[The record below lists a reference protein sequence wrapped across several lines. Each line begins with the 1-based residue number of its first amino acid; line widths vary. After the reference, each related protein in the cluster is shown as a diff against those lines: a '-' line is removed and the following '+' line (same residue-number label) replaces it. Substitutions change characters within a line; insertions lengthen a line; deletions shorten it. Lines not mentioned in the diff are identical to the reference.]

1 MRKKYLSALLF
12 GALLFA
18 SAGTFTSCKDYDDDI
33 DNLQEQIN
41 TVVSDLNDLQ
51 TKVDALGGMV
61 SDVTFA
67 DGTLTVKTD
76 KGDFTCNIPD
86 KTGVQ
91 KVELSKDGNNLVLTV
106 DGVAQEP
113 IALPEQENV
122 PEIKVEGGKL
132 IVGDKSYDLAVDV
145 QSNVTAVKNNIDG
158 TYTLTVNG
166 ETVTLPLAYAE
177 VRIDFASEP
186 KFTEMIDAKPANSS
200 KVEEGIHWA
209 TATSAI
215 SWDGPKGAIAAGQ
228 LLVGQISA
236 VQVSVRPVSYDL
248 SDPSH
253 TLKLVDSKGNY
264 ARVIVKATKG
274 VEDGPIHAGSRADAN
289 VNVGTLQQGEYALT
303 IQMDETVT
311 KDNIITAFANDVPQ
325 NIKYALE
332 VDGVKVTDYDVVI
345 DTQLR
350 ADAQLQAEKFDW
362 NKFVVGGKG
371 EVYQDGSST
380 PLTGKQEEKDEDE
393 FYIAV
398 PCGTNVMSYMSGA
411 IYDMKVEIDPS
422 SEDDAELKGV
432 EVKDGNVL
440 VAPEAAYGRS
450 YKLKVTLI
458 DVNGNQ
464 KSEVVRVKITDQINT
479 VTQLTTIQY
488 KVTPDLPA
496 IKINLQK
503 VFEELTAAQAV
514 AIYDADNVQWSL
526 EDKSEDKF
534 LVSSNFLE
542 GMIADQDVVYY
553 EDEAC
558 TKPVS
563 LSDGVTAEKVRKIHY
578 ALINYDASDLQNNAT
593 PEEFL
598 LTLTISNEFVE
609 GSNQQATEVIK
620 KINVPVNVVLPTW
633 DEVFKTTNQ
642 WTNNTFNTRLTSVDV
657 TNEVAKISMDAFE
670 DASTAWGGNINDKI
684 VITKLKYTDN
694 AGREQNAYDTALPT
708 AGVGESNGLIALDY
722 GKLTA
727 GTNDLVNP
735 THKLAFTDM
744 TAKAEYAIGGKENLT
759 IEKEFSVKLKSIF
772 EDAKLVYYGSDKK
785 AAAQAK
791 MNAANEILKG
801 DIANDGISVNGEG
814 LVLELNGYKT
824 EVSAYVLNATG
835 KKLKT
840 EDTSIGGDFVI
851 STDAS
856 NTTGVASGS
865 LTAIDVWKTEAQANG
880 LNNGSLTTGSNN
892 NIKVTGNGTIEIGT
906 SGTVTL
912 YFVDAMGVQ
921 TEAPINFTKE

>member
-186 KFTEMIDAKPANSS
+186 KFTEMIDAEPANSN

-253 TLKLVDSKGNY
+253 TLRLVDSKGNY
-264 ARVIVKATKG
+264 APVIVTATKG
-274 VEDGPIHAGSRADAN
+274 VENGPIHAGSRTDAN

-488 KVTPDLPA
+488 KITPGLPA

-542 GMIADQDVVYY
+542 NMVADQDVVYY

>member
-186 KFTEMIDAKPANSS
+186 KFTEMIDAEPANSK

-264 ARVIVKATKG
+264 APVIVTATKG
-274 VEDGPIHAGSRADAN
+274 VEDGPIHDGSRADAN

-503 VFEELTAAQAV
+503 VFEDLTAAQAV
-514 AIYDADNVQWSL
+514 AIYNADNVQWSL
-526 EDKSEDKF
+526 EDKSTNKF

-542 GMIADQDVVYY
+542 NMVADQDVVYY

-578 ALINYDASDLQNNAT
+578 ALINYDASKLQDNAT

-642 WTNNTFNTRLTSVDV
+642 WTNNTFNTRLTNVTPGSVA
-657 TNEVAKISMDAFE
+657 EISMDAFE
-670 DASTAWGGNINDKI
+670 DASTAWGGNINDGIK
-684 VITKLKYTDN
+684 ITKLKYTDN
-694 AGREQNAYDTALPT
+694 AGREQNAYDTTLPIV
-708 AGVGESNGLIALDY
+708 GVGENNGLITLDY
-722 GKLTA
+722 DALTATTATTGKLT
-727 GTNDLVNP
+727 
-735 THKLAFTDM
+735 FTDM

-801 DIANDGISVNGEG
+801 DIATDGMTVNGEG

-824 EVSAYVLNATG
+824 VASTDLIGTAG

-840 EDTSIGGDFVI
+840 EDNSIGNEFTI
-851 STDAS
+851 SNNRTSTVDA
-856 NTTGVASGS
+856 
-865 LTAIDVWKTEAQANG
+865 IQVWKTEAQANG
-880 LNNGSLTTGSNN
+880 LNDGSLTTGTNK

-906 SGTVTL
+906 SGTITL
-912 YFVDAMGVQ
+912 YFEDAMGVR
-921 TEAPINFTKE
+921 TEAPIKFTKE

>member
-1 MRKKYLSALLF
+1 
-12 GALLFA
+12 
-18 SAGTFTSCKDYDDDI
+18 
-33 DNLQEQIN
+33 
-41 TVVSDLNDLQ
+41 
-51 TKVDALGGMV
+51 
-61 SDVTFA
+61 
-67 DGTLTVKTD
+67 
-76 KGDFTCNIPD
+76 
-86 KTGVQ
+86 
-91 KVELSKDGNNLVLTV
+91 
-106 DGVAQEP
+106 
-113 IALPEQENV
+113 
-122 PEIKVEGGKL
+122 
-132 IVGDKSYDLAVDV
+132 
-145 QSNVTAVKNNIDG
+145 
-158 TYTLTVNG
+158 
-166 ETVTLPLAYAE
+166 
-177 VRIDFASEP
+177 
-186 KFTEMIDAKPANSS
+186 
-200 KVEEGIHWA
+200 
-209 TATSAI
+209 
-215 SWDGPKGAIAAGQ
+215 
-228 LLVGQISA
+228 
-236 VQVSVRPVSYDL
+236 
-248 SDPSH
+248 
-253 TLKLVDSKGNY
+253 
-264 ARVIVKATKG
+264 
-274 VEDGPIHAGSRADAN
+274 
-289 VNVGTLQQGEYALT
+289 
-303 IQMDETVT
+303 
-311 KDNIITAFANDVPQ
+311 
-325 NIKYALE
+325 
-332 VDGVKVTDYDVVI
+332 
-345 DTQLR
+345 
-350 ADAQLQAEKFDW
+350 
-362 NKFVVGGKG
+362 
-371 EVYQDGSST
+371 
-380 PLTGKQEEKDEDE
+380 
-393 FYIAV
+393 
-398 PCGTNVMSYMSGA
+398 
-411 IYDMKVEIDPS
+411 
-422 SEDDAELKGV
+422 
-432 EVKDGNVL
+432 
-440 VAPEAAYGRS
+440 
-450 YKLKVTLI
+450 LI

-488 KVTPDLPA
+488 KITPGLPA
-496 IKINLQK
+496 IKINLQD
-503 VFEELTAAQAV
+503 VFSSLTAAQAV

-526 EDKSEDKF
+526 EDKSTNKF

-542 GMIADQDVVYY
+542 NMVADQDVVYY

-578 ALINYDASDLQNNAT
+578 ALINYDASDLQTNAT

-657 TNEVAKISMDAFE
+657 TSTSEVAKISMDAFE
-670 DASTAWGGNINDKI
+670 DASTAWGGNINDGIK
-684 VITKLKYTDN
+684 ITKLKYTDN

-708 AGVGESNGLIALDY
+708 VGVGENNGLITLDY
-722 GKLTA
+722 DALTATTATTGKLT
-727 GTNDLVNP
+727 
-735 THKLAFTDM
+735 FTDM

-824 EVSAYVLNATG
+824 EVSAYVLSATG

-851 STDAS
+851 STDVS

-880 LNNGSLTTGSNN
+880 LNNGSLATGSNN

-921 TEAPINFTKE
+921 TEAPIKFTKE

>member
-488 KVTPDLPA
+488 KVTPGLPA

-542 GMIADQDVVYY
+542 NMVADQDVVYY

>member
-289 VNVGTLQQGEYALT
+289 VNVGTLQQGEYVLT

-488 KVTPDLPA
+488 KITPGLPA

-542 GMIADQDVVYY
+542 NMVADQDVVYY

-657 TNEVAKISMDAFE
+657 TSEAAKISMDAFE
-670 DASTAWGGNINDKI
+670 DASTAWGGDINDKI

-708 AGVGESNGLIALDY
+708 VGVGENNDLIALDY

-727 GTNDLVNP
+727 GTNDPVNP

-801 DIANDGISVNGEG
+801 DIATDGMTVNGEG

-824 EVSAYVLNATG
+824 VASTDLIGTAG

-840 EDTSIGGDFVI
+840 EDNSIGNEFTI
-851 STDAS
+851 SNNRTSTVDA
-856 NTTGVASGS
+856 
-865 LTAIDVWKTEAQANG
+865 IQVWKTEAQANG
-880 LNNGSLTTGSNN
+880 LNDGSLTTGTNK
-892 NIKVTGNGTIEIGT
+892 NIKVTGKGTIEIGT
-906 SGTVTL
+906 SGTITL
-912 YFVDAMGVQ
+912 YFEDAMGVR
-921 TEAPINFTKE
+921 TEAPIKFTKE

>member
-186 KFTEMIDAKPANSS
+186 KFTEMIDAEPANSS

-514 AIYDADNVQWSL
+514 AIYNADNVQWSL

-534 LVSSNFLE
+534 LVSSYFLE
-542 GMIADQDVVYY
+542 TMKADQDVVYY

-578 ALINYDASDLQNNAT
+578 ALINYDASDLQANAT

-642 WTNNTFNTRLTSVDV
+642 WTNNTFNTRLTNVNV
-657 TNEVAKISMDAFE
+657 TNEEAEISMDAFE
-670 DASTAWGGNINDKI
+670 DASTAWGGNINDGIK
-684 VITKLKYTDN
+684 ITKLKYTDN
-694 AGREQNAYDTALPT
+694 AGREQNAYNTALPT
-708 AGVGESNGLIALDY
+708 VGVGENYGLIALDY
-722 GKLTA
+722 KALTATTPTTGKLT
-727 GTNDLVNP
+727 
-735 THKLAFTDM
+735 FTDM

-801 DIANDGISVNGEG
+801 DIATDGMTVNGEG

-824 EVSAYVLNATG
+824 VASTDLIGTAG

-840 EDTSIGGDFVI
+840 EDDSIGNEFTI
-851 STDAS
+851 SSNNNSTSSVDA
-856 NTTGVASGS
+856 
-865 LTAIDVWKTEAQANG
+865 IQVWKTEAQANG
-880 LNNGSLTTGSNN
+880 LNNGSLTTGTNK

-921 TEAPINFTKE
+921 TEAPIKFTKE

>member
-289 VNVGTLQQGEYALT
+289 VNVGTLQQGEYVLT

-488 KVTPDLPA
+488 KITPGLPA

-542 GMIADQDVVYY
+542 NMVADQDVVYY

-657 TNEVAKISMDAFE
+657 TSEAAKISMDAFE
-670 DASTAWGGNINDKI
+670 DASTAWGGDINDKI

-708 AGVGESNGLIALDY
+708 VGVGESYGLIALDY
-722 GKLTA
+722 NALTATTTTTGKLT
-727 GTNDLVNP
+727 
-735 THKLAFTDM
+735 FTDM

-921 TEAPINFTKE
+921 TEAPIKFTKE

>member
-371 EVYQDGSST
+371 TVYNELTST
-380 PLTGKQEEKDEDE
+380 AVTSNAIELDEDNY
-393 FYIAV
+393 YIAV

-488 KVTPDLPA
+488 KITPGLPA

-542 GMIADQDVVYY
+542 NMVADQDVVYY

-578 ALINYDASDLQNNAT
+578 ALINYDARDLQTNAT

-642 WTNNTFNTRLTSVDV
+642 WTNNTFNTRLTNV
-657 TNEVAKISMDAFE
+657 TPGSVAKISMDAFE
-670 DASTAWGGNINDKI
+670 DASTAWGGNINDGIK
-684 VITKLKYTDN
+684 ITKLKYTDN
-694 AGREQNAYDTALPT
+694 AGREQNAYDTVLPT
-708 AGVGESNGLIALDY
+708 FGVGENNGLIALDY

-727 GTNDLVNP
+727 GTNDPVNP

-801 DIANDGISVNGEG
+801 DIATDGMTVNGEG

-824 EVSAYVLNATG
+824 VASTDLIGTAG

-840 EDTSIGGDFVI
+840 EDNSIGNEFTI
-851 STDAS
+851 SNNSTSTVDA
-856 NTTGVASGS
+856 
-865 LTAIDVWKTEAQANG
+865 IQVWKTEAQANG
-880 LNNGSLTTGSNN
+880 LNDGSLTTGTNK
-892 NIKVTGNGTIEIGT
+892 NIKVTGKGTIEIGT
-906 SGTVTL
+906 SGTITL
-912 YFVDAMGVQ
+912 YFEDAMGVR
-921 TEAPINFTKE
+921 TEAPIKLTKE

>member
-186 KFTEMIDAKPANSS
+186 KFTEMIDAEPANSI

-488 KVTPDLPA
+488 KITPGLPA

-542 GMIADQDVVYY
+542 NMVADQDVVYY

-578 ALINYDASDLQNNAT
+578 ALINYDASDLQTNAT

-609 GSNQQATEVIK
+609 GSNQHATEVIK

-657 TNEVAKISMDAFE
+657 TSEAAKISMDAFE
-670 DASTAWGGNINDKI
+670 DASTAWGGDINDGIK
-684 VITKLKYTDN
+684 ITKLKYTDN

-708 AGVGESNGLIALDY
+708 VGVGENNGLIALDY

-727 GTNDLVNP
+727 GTNDPVNP

-801 DIANDGISVNGEG
+801 DIATDGMTVNGEG

-824 EVSAYVLNATG
+824 VASTDLIGTAG

-840 EDTSIGGDFVI
+840 EDNSIGNEFTI
-851 STDAS
+851 SNNSTSTVDA
-856 NTTGVASGS
+856 
-865 LTAIDVWKTEAQANG
+865 IQVWKTEAQANG
-880 LNNGSLTTGSNN
+880 LNDGSLTTGTNK
-892 NIKVTGNGTIEIGT
+892 NIKVTGKGTIEIGT
-906 SGTVTL
+906 SGTITL
-912 YFVDAMGVQ
+912 YFEDAMGVR
-921 TEAPINFTKE
+921 TEAPIKFTKE

>member
-186 KFTEMIDAKPANSS
+186 KFTEMIDAKPANNS

-488 KVTPDLPA
+488 KITPGLPA

-542 GMIADQDVVYY
+542 NMVADQDVVYY

-657 TNEVAKISMDAFE
+657 TSTSKVAKISMDAFE
-670 DASTAWGGNINDKI
+670 DASTAWGGNINDGIK
-684 VITKLKYTDN
+684 ITKLKYTDN
-694 AGREQNAYDTALPT
+694 AGREQNAYDTTLPIV
-708 AGVGESNGLIALDY
+708 GVGENNGLITLDY
-722 GKLTA
+722 DALTATTATTGKLT
-727 GTNDLVNP
+727 
-735 THKLAFTDM
+735 FTDM

-801 DIANDGISVNGEG
+801 DIATDGMTVNGEG

-824 EVSAYVLNATG
+824 VASTDLIGTAG

-840 EDTSIGGDFVI
+840 EDNSIDNEFTI
-851 STDAS
+851 SS
-856 NTTGVASGS
+856 NSITTVS
-865 LTAIDVWKTEAQANG
+865 TIQVWKTEAQANG
-880 LNNGSLTTGSNN
+880 LNNGSLAIGTNK
-892 NIKVTGNGTIEIGT
+892 NIKVIGNGTIEIGT
-906 SGTVTL
+906 SGTITL
-912 YFVDAMGVQ
+912 YFEDAMGVQ
-921 TEAPINFTKE
+921 TEAPIKFTKE

>member
-186 KFTEMIDAKPANSS
+186 KFTEMIDAEPANSG

-274 VEDGPIHAGSRADAN
+274 VEDGPIHASSRADAN
-289 VNVGTLQQGEYALT
+289 VNVGSLQQGEYALT

-503 VFEELTAAQAV
+503 VFEDLTAAQAV
-514 AIYDADNVQWSL
+514 AIYNADNVQWSL
-526 EDKSEDKF
+526 EDKSTNKF

-542 GMIADQDVVYY
+542 NMVADQDVVYY

-578 ALINYDASDLQNNAT
+578 ALINYDASDLQTNAT

-642 WTNNTFNTRLTSVDV
+642 WTNNTFNTRLTNV
-657 TNEVAKISMDAFE
+657 TPGSVAKISMDAFE
-670 DASTAWGGNINDKI
+670 DASTAWGGNINDGIK
-684 VITKLKYTDN
+684 ITKLKYTDN
-694 AGREQNAYDTALPT
+694 AGREQNAYDTTLPIV
-708 AGVGESNGLIALDY
+708 GVGENNGLITLDY
-722 GKLTA
+722 DALTATTATTGKLT
-727 GTNDLVNP
+727 
-735 THKLAFTDM
+735 FTDM

-801 DIANDGISVNGEG
+801 DIATDGMTVNGEG

-824 EVSAYVLNATG
+824 VASTDLIGTAG

-840 EDTSIGGDFVI
+840 EDNSIGNEFTI
-851 STDAS
+851 SS
-856 NTTGVASGS
+856 NSTSTVN
-865 LTAIDVWKTEAQANG
+865 TIQVWKTEAQANG
-880 LNNGSLTTGSNN
+880 LNNGSLATGTNK

-906 SGTVTL
+906 SGTITL
-912 YFVDAMGVQ
+912 YFEDAMGVQ
-921 TEAPINFTKE
+921 TEAPIKFTKE

>member
-113 IALPEQENV
+113 IALPEQENM

-186 KFTEMIDAKPANSS
+186 KFTEMIDAEPANSG

-380 PLTGKQEEKDEDE
+380 PLTGKQEEKDEDK

-488 KVTPDLPA
+488 KVTPGLPA

-514 AIYDADNVQWSL
+514 AIYNADNVQWSL
-526 EDKSEDKF
+526 EDKSTNKF
-534 LVSSNFLE
+534 LVSNHFLE
-542 GMIADQDVVYY
+542 IMKADQDVVYY

-578 ALINYDASDLQNNAT
+578 ALINYDAGDLQANAT

-609 GSNQQATEVIK
+609 GSNQHATEVIK

-670 DASTAWGGNINDKI
+670 DASTAWGGDINDKI

-694 AGREQNAYDTALPT
+694 AGREQNAYDTPLPT
-708 AGVGESNGLIALDY
+708 VGVGENNGLITLDY

-727 GTNDLVNP
+727 GTNDPVNP

-744 TAKAEYAIGGKENLT
+744 TAKAKYAIGGKANLT

-921 TEAPINFTKE
+921 TEAPIKFTKE

>member
-488 KVTPDLPA
+488 KITPGLPA

-542 GMIADQDVVYY
+542 NMVADQDVVYY

-609 GSNQQATEVIK
+609 GSNQHATEVIK

-657 TNEVAKISMDAFE
+657 TSTSKVAKISMDAFE
-670 DASTAWGGNINDKI
+670 DASTAWGGNINDGIK
-684 VITKLKYTDN
+684 ITKLKYTDN
-694 AGREQNAYDTALPT
+694 AGREQNAYDTTLPIV
-708 AGVGESNGLIALDY
+708 GVGENNGLITLDY
-722 GKLTA
+722 DALTATTATTGKLT
-727 GTNDLVNP
+727 
-735 THKLAFTDM
+735 FTDM

-801 DIANDGISVNGEG
+801 DIATDGMTVNGEG

-824 EVSAYVLNATG
+824 VASTDLIGTAG

-840 EDTSIGGDFVI
+840 EDNSIGNEFTI
-851 STDAS
+851 SSNSTSTVDA
-856 NTTGVASGS
+856 
-865 LTAIDVWKTEAQANG
+865 IQVWKTEAQANG
-880 LNNGSLTTGSNN
+880 LNNGSLITGTNK

-906 SGTVTL
+906 SGTITL
-912 YFVDAMGVQ
+912 YFEDAMGVQ
-921 TEAPINFTKE
+921 TEAPIKFTKE

>member
-642 WTNNTFNTRLTSVDV
+642 WTNNTFNTRLTNV
-657 TNEVAKISMDAFE
+657 TPGNEAKISMDAFE
-670 DASTAWGGNINDKI
+670 DASTAWGGNINDGIK
-684 VITKLKYTDN
+684 ITKLKYTDN

-708 AGVGESNGLIALDY
+708 IGVGENNGLIALDY
-722 GKLTA
+722 DALTEA
-727 GTNDLVNP
+727 TP
-735 THKLAFTDM
+735 TTHKLTFTDM

-801 DIANDGISVNGEG
+801 DIATDGMTVNGEG

-824 EVSAYVLNATG
+824 VASTDLIGTAG

-840 EDTSIGGDFVI
+840 EDNSIGNEFTI
-851 STDAS
+851 SSNSTSTVDA
-856 NTTGVASGS
+856 
-865 LTAIDVWKTEAQANG
+865 IQVWKTEAQANG
-880 LNNGSLTTGSNN
+880 LNNGSLITGTNK

-906 SGTVTL
+906 SGTITL
-912 YFVDAMGVQ
+912 YFEDAMGVQ
-921 TEAPINFTKE
+921 TEAPIKFTKE

>member
-33 DNLQEQIN
+33 DNLSQRIDQ
-41 TVVSDLNDLQ
+41 VASDLNDLQ

-113 IALPEQENV
+113 IALPEQQEV

-177 VRIDFASEP
+177 VRIDFVSTP
-186 KFTEMIDAKPANSS
+186 KFTEMIDAEPANSG

-264 ARVIVKATKG
+264 APVIVKATKG
-274 VEDGPIHAGSRADAN
+274 VEDGPIHAESRADAN

-371 EVYQDGSST
+371 TVYDETTSLKVTSNAIE
-380 PLTGKQEEKDEDE
+380 LDEDDY
-393 FYIAV
+393 YIAV

-496 IKINLQK
+496 IKINLQD
-503 VFEELTAAQAV
+503 VFSSLTAAQAV
-514 AIYDADNVQWSL
+514 AIYDAENVQWSL

-534 LVSSNFLE
+534 LVSSTFLE
-542 GMIADQDVVYY
+542 RMDADEDVVYY

-578 ALINYDASDLQNNAT
+578 ALINYEASDLQTNAT

-657 TNEVAKISMDAFE
+657 TSKVAKISMDAFE
-670 DASTAWGGNINDKI
+670 DASTAWGGNINDGIK
-684 VITKLKYTDN
+684 ITKLKYTDN
-694 AGREQNAYDTALPT
+694 AGREQNANGTALPN
-708 AGVGESNGLIALDY
+708 AGVGESNGLITLDY
-722 GKLTA
+722 AALTENTATTGKLT
-727 GTNDLVNP
+727 
-735 THKLAFTDM
+735 FTDM

-801 DIANDGISVNGEG
+801 DIATDGMTVNGEG

-824 EVSAYVLNATG
+824 VASTDLIGTAG

-840 EDTSIGGDFVI
+840 EDNSITGNEFTISNNSTSTV
-851 STDAS
+851 
-856 NTTGVASGS
+856 N
-865 LTAIDVWKTEAQANG
+865 AIQVWKTEAQANG
-880 LNNGSLTTGSNN
+880 LNNGNLTTGTNK
-892 NIKVTGNGTIEIGT
+892 NIKVTGSGTIEIGT

-912 YFVDAMGVQ
+912 YFKDAMGVQ
-921 TEAPINFTKE
+921 TEAPIKFTKE

>member
-371 EVYQDGSST
+371 TVYNELTST
-380 PLTGKQEEKDEDE
+380 AVTSNAIELDEDNY
-393 FYIAV
+393 YIAV

-488 KVTPDLPA
+488 KITPGLPA

-542 GMIADQDVVYY
+542 NMVADQDVVYY

-578 ALINYDASDLQNNAT
+578 ALINYDARDLQTNAT

-642 WTNNTFNTRLTSVDV
+642 WTNNTFNTRLTNV
-657 TNEVAKISMDAFE
+657 TPGSVAKISMDAFE
-670 DASTAWGGNINDKI
+670 DASTAWGGNINDGIK
-684 VITKLKYTDN
+684 ITKLKYTDN
-694 AGREQNAYDTALPT
+694 AGREQNAYDTVLPT
-708 AGVGESNGLIALDY
+708 FGVGENNDLIALDY

-727 GTNDLVNP
+727 GTNDPVNP

-801 DIANDGISVNGEG
+801 DIATDGMTVNGEG

-824 EVSAYVLNATG
+824 VASTDLIGTAG

-840 EDTSIGGDFVI
+840 EDNSIGNEFTI
-851 STDAS
+851 SNNSTSTVDA
-856 NTTGVASGS
+856 
-865 LTAIDVWKTEAQANG
+865 IQVWKTEAQANG
-880 LNNGSLTTGSNN
+880 LNDGSLTTGTNK
-892 NIKVTGNGTIEIGT
+892 NIKVTGKGTIEIGT
-906 SGTVTL
+906 SGTITL
-912 YFVDAMGVQ
+912 YFEDAMGVR
-921 TEAPINFTKE
+921 TEAPIKLTKE

>member
-145 QSNVTAVKNNIDG
+145 QNNVTAVKNNIDG

-186 KFTEMIDAKPANSS
+186 KFTEMIDAEPANSYR
-200 KVEEGIHWA
+200 VEEGIHWA

-274 VEDGPIHAGSRADAN
+274 VEDGPIHAGSRTDAN

-371 EVYQDGSST
+371 EVYRDGSST
-380 PLTGKQEEKDEDE
+380 PLIGKQEEKDEDE

-488 KVTPDLPA
+488 KITPGLPA

-534 LVSSNFLE
+534 LVSSTFLE
-542 GMIADQDVVYY
+542 NMVADRDVVYY

-578 ALINYDASDLQNNAT
+578 ALINYDASELQPNAT

-598 LTLTISNEFVE
+598 LTLTISNKFVE

-657 TNEVAKISMDAFE
+657 TNEEAKISMDAFE

-694 AGREQNAYDTALPT
+694 AGREQNAYGTALPT
-708 AGVGESNGLIALDY
+708 IGVGENNGLIALDY
-722 GKLTA
+722 DALTEA
-727 GTNDLVNP
+727 TP
-735 THKLAFTDM
+735 TTHKLAFTDM

-851 STDAS
+851 STDAG

>member
-33 DNLQEQIN
+33 NNLQEQIN

-76 KGDFTCNIPD
+76 KGDFTCSIPD

-113 IALPEQENV
+113 IALPEQQEV

-177 VRIDFASEP
+177 VRIDFVSTP
-186 KFTEMIDAKPANSS
+186 KFTEMIDAEPANSG

-371 EVYQDGSST
+371 TVYNEATSTEVSSNAIE
-380 PLTGKQEEKDEDE
+380 LDEDDY
-393 FYIAV
+393 YIAV

-464 KSEVVRVKITDQINT
+464 KSEVVRVKITDQVNT

-488 KVTPDLPA
+488 KITPGLPA

-526 EDKSEDKF
+526 EDKSETKF

-542 GMIADQDVVYY
+542 NMVADQDVVYY

-578 ALINYDASDLQNNAT
+578 ALINYDATDLQNNAT

-598 LTLTISNEFVE
+598 LTLTISNEFRE

-633 DEVFKTTNQ
+633 DEVFNTTNQ
-642 WTNNTFNTRLTSVDV
+642 WTGNTFNTRLTSVNV
-657 TNEVAKISMDAFE
+657 STGSEEAKISMDAFE
-670 DASTAWGGNINDKI
+670 DASTAWGGNINDEI
-684 VITKLKYTDN
+684 TITKLKYKDG

-708 AGVGESNGLIALDY
+708 AGVGETNGLISLDY
-722 GKLTA
+722 NALTDDIA
-727 GTNDLVNP
+727 T

-744 TAKAEYAIGGKENLT
+744 SAKAEYAIGGKANLT

-785 AAAQAK
+785 AAAEAK

-801 DIANDGISVNGEG
+801 DIATDGITVNGEG

-824 EVSAYVLNATG
+824 VASTDMLGTAG
-835 KKLKT
+835 KTLKT
-840 EDTSIGGDFVI
+840 EDSSIGTQFTI
-851 STDAS
+851 SNSFATSVDK
-856 NTTGVASGS
+856 
-865 LTAIDVWKTEAQANG
+865 IYVWKTEAQANG
-880 LNNGSLTTGSNN
+880 LNNGTLTIGTNK

-912 YFVDAMGVQ
+912 YFEDAMGVH
-921 TEAPINFTKE
+921 TEAPISFTKE

>member
-186 KFTEMIDAKPANSS
+186 KFTEMIDAEPANSK

-253 TLKLVDSKGNY
+253 TLRLVDSKGNY
-264 ARVIVKATKG
+264 APVIVTATKG
-274 VEDGPIHAGSRADAN
+274 VENGPIHAGSRTDAN

-371 EVYQDGSST
+371 TVYNELTST
-380 PLTGKQEEKDEDE
+380 AVTSNAIELDEDNY
-393 FYIAV
+393 YIAV

-526 EDKSEDKF
+526 EDKSTNKF
-534 LVSSNFLE
+534 LVSSHFLE
-542 GMIADQDVVYY
+542 TMKADQDVVYY

-578 ALINYDASDLQNNAT
+578 ALINYDASDLQANAT

-642 WTNNTFNTRLTSVDV
+642 WTNNTFNTRLTNVNV
-657 TNEVAKISMDAFE
+657 TNEEAEISMDAFE
-670 DASTAWGGNINDKI
+670 DASTAWGGNINDGIK
-684 VITKLKYTDN
+684 ITKLKYTDN
-694 AGREQNAYDTALPT
+694 AGREQNAYNTALPT
-708 AGVGESNGLIALDY
+708 VGVGENYGLIVLDY
-722 GKLTA
+722 KALTATTPTTGKLT
-727 GTNDLVNP
+727 
-735 THKLAFTDM
+735 FTDM

-801 DIANDGISVNGEG
+801 DIATDGMTVNGEG

-824 EVSAYVLNATG
+824 VASTDLIGTAG

-840 EDTSIGGDFVI
+840 EDNSIGNEFTI
-851 STDAS
+851 SSNNNSTSSVDA
-856 NTTGVASGS
+856 
-865 LTAIDVWKTEAQANG
+865 IQVWKTEAQANG
-880 LNNGSLTTGSNN
+880 LNNGSLTTGTNK

-921 TEAPINFTKE
+921 TEAPIKFTKE

>member
-488 KVTPDLPA
+488 KITPGLPA

-542 GMIADQDVVYY
+542 NMVADQDVVYY

-578 ALINYDASDLQNNAT
+578 ALINYDASDLQTNAT

-642 WTNNTFNTRLTSVDV
+642 WTNNTFNTRLTNV
-657 TNEVAKISMDAFE
+657 TLGSVAKISMDAFE
-670 DASTAWGGNINDKI
+670 DASTAWGGNINDGIK
-684 VITKLKYTDN
+684 ITKLKYTDN
-694 AGREQNAYDTALPT
+694 AGREQDANGTALPT
-708 AGVGESNGLIALDY
+708 VGVGENDGLITLDY

-727 GTNDLVNP
+727 GTNDPVNP

-801 DIANDGISVNGEG
+801 DIATDGMTVNGEG

-824 EVSAYVLNATG
+824 VASTDLIGTAG

-840 EDTSIGGDFVI
+840 EDNSIGNEFTI
-851 STDAS
+851 SNNRTSTVDA
-856 NTTGVASGS
+856 
-865 LTAIDVWKTEAQANG
+865 IQVWKTEAQANG
-880 LNNGSLTTGSNN
+880 LNDGSLTTGTNK
-892 NIKVTGNGTIEIGT
+892 NIKVTGKGTIEIGT
-906 SGTVTL
+906 SGTITL
-912 YFVDAMGVQ
+912 YFEDAMGVR
-921 TEAPINFTKE
+921 TEAPIKFTKE